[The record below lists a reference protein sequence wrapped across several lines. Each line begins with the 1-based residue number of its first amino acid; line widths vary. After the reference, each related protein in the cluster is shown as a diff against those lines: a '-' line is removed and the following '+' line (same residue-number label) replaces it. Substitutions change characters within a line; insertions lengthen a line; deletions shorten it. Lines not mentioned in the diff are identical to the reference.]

1 MRTNERITLRTTGG
15 RRRTAYRQA
24 VLSRCSGIWV
34 SSVGGEGCEQAEH
47 ERRAG
52 EGEQRIV
59 KQCFL
64 GAQALGLVLLVEK
77 DANKG
82 KTNKDLAS

>member
-1 MRTNERITLRTTGG
+1 MKYLIFWN
-15 RRRTAYRQA
+15 RREIHLCVIVGMGLA
-24 VLSRCSGIWV
+24 VLSRCSGTWV